1 MAAKSHRR
9 EHGNPQLTI
18 SMLPTHV
25 EWRLTDLDHG
35 IPETVA
41 GQPRKDRVDFYFE
54 YSVFKATFPNFPA
67 PRTASV
73 PSQHRFAPTNSQ
85 GTERRGGKDVRVV
98 APICRFSP
106 LSDAELISHTPP
118 AFRATTGEAI
128 LHLDMESG
136 PARIYGVEIFE
147 VHFGIEAPQ
156 WDVAPLS
163 NPATSYAVIR
173 MSDSLYATVYSELG
187 GL

>member
-1 MAAKSHRR
+1 
-9 EHGNPQLTI
+9 
-18 SMLPTHV
+18 
-25 EWRLTDLDHG
+25 
-35 IPETVA
+35 
-41 GQPRKDRVDFYFE
+41 
-54 YSVFKATFPNFPA
+54 
-67 PRTASV
+67 
-73 PSQHRFAPTNSQ
+73 
-85 GTERRGGKDVRVV
+85 
-98 APICRFSP
+98 
-106 LSDAELISHTPP
+106 
-118 AFRATTGEAI
+118 
-128 LHLDMESG
+128 MESG